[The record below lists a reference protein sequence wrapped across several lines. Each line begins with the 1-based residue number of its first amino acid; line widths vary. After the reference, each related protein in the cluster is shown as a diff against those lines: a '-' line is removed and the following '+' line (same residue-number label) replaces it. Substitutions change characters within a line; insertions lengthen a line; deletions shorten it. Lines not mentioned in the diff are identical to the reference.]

1 MSKAKLQYLASK
13 ASDAYLDDG
22 ESLNDAVTKIA
33 KENKLNPDELS
44 RVCEL
49 ANLKTFDSAVKKAAS
64 NKVQFELA
72 DVKQIR
78 KNLNMTDKPRT
89 KTAASNALAMEYNL
103 SPEFLSTF
111 SKQASAIDIT
121 PLELREFEAN
131 LPFKKARK
139 LNDGIKTK
147 LAMKK
152 LLRKQEAGKIG
163 LKIKIASEHAE
174 AVKMIKTAALRKVA
188 NPFTQW
194 PLINKAH
201 PELKEVTDSV
211 FTKAA
216 NELVSTWQ
224 VNIKDLLS
232 GAKKEAAE
240 ALDKD
245 WDSLGKDGTSIVKK
259 LDTISAYHDLYKKVQ
274 ESHLK
279 TNSSLE
285 LTQSP
290 LDTPK
295 TKETINNTNKIKLK

>member
-22 ESLNDAVTKIA
+22 ESLNNAVTKIA
-33 KENKLNPDELS
+33 TENKLNPDELS

-111 SKQASAIDIT
+111 SKKASAIDIT
-121 PLELREFEAN
+121 PLQLKEFEAN

-139 LNDGIKTK
+139 LNDAINAK

-152 LLRKQEAGKIG
+152 LLKKQEAGKIG

-174 AVKMIKTAALRKVA
+174 AVKMIKTAALRKSA

-201 PELKEVTDSV
+201 PELKDVTDSV

-224 VNIKDLLS
+224 VNIKDLLA

-240 ALDKD
+240 TLDKA

-290 LDTPK
+290 LDVPK
-295 TKETINNTNKIKLK
+295 TKETINNTDKIKLK

>member
-139 LNDGIKTK
+139 LNDAIKTK